1 MNTLFTDVFDDMF
14 EQLNAMF
21 NSRAGDHSLN
31 TYGLKHVI
39 KRPHNLY
46 TIKDDNGN
54 IISYKLD
61 VVTTPFKKEDVK
73 IAVEDGVLTVTCG
86 NENYKDADEDY
97 MIYRGI
103 SAQSYQ
109 FSLKLNKIDAKAIT
123 AKIEDGILHIEMPV
137 VAEKKPEPL
146 MIEIK

>member
-46 TIKDDNGN
+46 TIKDN
-54 IISYKLD
+54 
-61 VVTTPFKKEDVK
+61 
-73 IAVEDGVLTVTCG
+73 DGHTNRREGERLCHHSVG
-86 NENYKDADEDY
+86 NE
-97 MIYRGI
+97 R
-103 SAQSYQ
+103 
-109 FSLKLNKIDAKAIT
+109 
-123 AKIEDGILHIEMPV
+123 
-137 VAEKKPEPL
+137 
-146 MIEIK
+146 